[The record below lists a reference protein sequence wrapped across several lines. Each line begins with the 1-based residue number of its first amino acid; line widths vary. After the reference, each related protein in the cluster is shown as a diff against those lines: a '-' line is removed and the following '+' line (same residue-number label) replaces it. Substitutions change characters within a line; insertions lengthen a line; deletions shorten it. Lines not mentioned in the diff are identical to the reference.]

1 MGWLGC
7 SLDNTNA
14 KIMDT
19 SATELPQTFH
29 QGRAMHGKAGHRAV
43 QPERDKFKKGV
54 LIGSISLCLAG
65 CSLVQVVTPAKTPE
79 KPAAVETPTNR
90 TTSIAGP
97 ARHPEGPQRVSPL
110 VVRQSPQSLVIA
122 NPQARPVPTTATK
135 GAEQLTEPIPAAL
148 ERPATPTRTQPE
160 PAHVQAPLAVPVSD
174 QTPNQLVLKGPPQP
188 QRRVGADRKVYYLL
202 GLLLCVAALAGA
214 WRLYPFGRKQ
224 KSPQRDKDD
233 LITPPGFVLKE
244 APARAAEPM
253 IGAISF
259 PGEKAR
265 KRSK

>member
-1 MGWLGC
+1 MLG
-7 SLDNTNA
+7 
-14 KIMDT
+14 K
-19 SATELPQTFH
+19 P
-29 QGRAMHGKAGHRAV
+29 GHRDV
-43 QPERDKFKKGV
+43 PPERDKFKKGV

-90 TTSIAGP
+90 TTSITGP
-97 ARHPEGPQRVSPL
+97 ARHSEEPQRASPI
-110 VVRQSPQSLVIA
+110 VARQSSQSLVIA
-122 NPQARPVPTTATK
+122 NPPSRPVPTTATK

-148 ERPATPTRTQPE
+148 ELPATPTRTQPQS
-160 PAHVQAPLAVPVSD
+160 AHVQAPLTVPAAAAISD
-174 QTPNQLVLKGPPQP
+174 PTPNQLVLKGPPQP
-188 QRRVGADRKVYYLL
+188 QRVVGEDRKAYYLL

-224 KSPQRDKDD
+224 KSPQGNKDD

-253 IGAISF
+253 IGTISF

-265 KRSK
+265 KKSK